1 MNTTGTGDAGELMEE
16 TMTATGDEETSDEAA
31 LRLSGHDGLRADIYR
46 LLARLLREAPDADLL
61 GFLADLDIIED
72 NGDLKTSWKAL
83 TLAAATARP
92 EGLERAHFRHL
103 IGVIQGELVPYAS
116 WYLTGSLME
125 MPLVE
130 LRRDLKRLG
139 FERAPDVKEPEDHI
153 AAMLEVMA
161 MLIESDPEQ
170 QAIFFQRHL
179 ASWGSDFMTD
189 LARVDT
195 PFYASVGQLGHTFL
209 QQEAALNVPDE
220 TPRAIASTTL
230 FDSPDSSRHDPST
243 P

>member
-1 MNTTGTGDAGELMEE
+1 MTGTNDARELAKDS
-16 TMTATGDEETSDEAA
+16 MTEANDATA
-31 LRLSGHDGLRADIYR
+31 LRLSGYDGLRTDIYR

-61 GFLADLDIIED
+61 SFLAELEIVED
-72 NGDLKTSWKAL
+72 NGDLQACWRAL
-83 TLAAATARP
+83 ALSASTARP

-139 FERAPDVKEPEDHI
+139 YERAPDVKEPEDHI

-161 MLIESDPEQ
+161 MLIENDPDQ
-170 QAIFFQRHL
+170 QTLFFQRHL
-179 ASWGSDFMTD
+179 APWGRDFMAD

-209 QQEAALNVPDE
+209 QQEGILNMTDE
-220 TPRAIASTTL
+220 TS
-230 FDSPDSSRHDPST
+230 SPIDAAFSDSSRQYPSKT
-243 P
+243 